1 MQIKIMVAYFKRLH
15 FWMFLFFSF
24 SALAQLE
31 NGKKTLVHKNTILSP
46 EEKNIKELY
55 ALYNKGA
62 EKKAYS
68 KAHSML
74 KSSISNRSTASAD
87 LLLAYYFNKR
97 ALVDS
102 SLYYT
107 RQALKFN
114 TTPNDSLKNRLFS
127 LGYNLMALNYKK
139 RGLLEESKKWHIKG
153 IEVSQKYNEKNLYY
167 THTHGLAKTYSDL
180 GNYKKALEL
189 FKKCLEYKEDD
200 EIVLGSCINIGD
212 IYSELKEYE
221 NANFYYKKGKT
232 LCEKTN
238 NNQGRAVILLG
249 LGTNYQLQHKLD
261 EALKMYQ
268 EAVVIADKSELNQI
282 AVIARGN
289 VADVYIDQKKY
300 SEAKL
305 IFSEGIQKAVQF
317 GFLQDQI
324 HFYDELR
331 KIAVAQ
337 DDYKN
342 AYNYL
347 GKSNQI
353 KDSINNLQKRKEISE
368 LEIKYNTSE
377 KEKAI
382 KQLEFENETKK
393 LTVANQAEALKN
405 MELRE
410 EITKKIN
417 ENTILFLQNSGDKK
431 RHEISLLKKDQQ
443 LKTLE
448 ISQQKKNRSFTI
460 LAFLIIL
467 IPIAGVSFQYRNR
480 LKNQRLLNAK
490 QIEISTQRID
500 GILKDQELKLI
511 KASIS
516 SQDKERERISQELHD
531 SIGGNLAA
539 IKLQLNNLSKSNL
552 SNVENLST
560 QLDETYQQVRN
571 LAHNLIPKKFSNH
584 KFCEVLESY
593 LNNISEASKIKISFT
608 TYPKTEIN
616 AMDETIQIES
626 FKIVQ
631 ELLTNT
637 IKHAKASNIEL
648 QFNLIDNSLNIL
660 FEDNGIGFNTE
671 NYSRGIGFINLEA
684 RIAKLDGTFAL
695 DSKLKRGTIAN
706 IEIPILEHSTV
717 KKNPVQGI
725 QIKNKLIN

>member
-1 MQIKIMVAYFKRLH
+1 
-15 FWMFLFFSF
+15 MFLFFSF

-31 NGKKTLVHKNTILSP
+31 NGKKTLVHKNTALSP
-46 EEKNIKELY
+46 EEKNIKALY
-55 ALYNKGA
+55 ALYNKGD
-62 EKKAYS
+62 EKKAYL
-68 KAHSML
+68 KAHSLL
-74 KSSISNRSTASAD
+74 KSSSSNRLIASAD

-114 TTPNDSLKNRLFS
+114 TTVNDSLKNRLYGLS
-127 LGYNLMALNYKK
+127 YNLMAINYKK
-139 RGLLEESKKWHIKG
+139 RGLFEESKKWHIKG

-167 THTHGLAKTYSDL
+167 THTHGLAKTYADL
-180 GNYKKALEL
+180 GDYKKALEL
-189 FKKCLEYKEDD
+189 FKKCLEYKEDE
-200 EIVLGSCINIGD
+200 EIILGSCINIGD
-212 IYSELKEYE
+212 IYSDMKEYD
-221 NANFYYKKGKT
+221 NANSYYKKGKT

-249 LGTNYQLQHKLD
+249 LGANYQLQHKLD

-268 EAVVIADKSELNQI
+268 EAVVIADKGELNQI

-289 VADVYIDQKKY
+289 VADIYIDQKKY
-300 SEAKL
+300 NEAKL

-317 GFLQDQI
+317 GFLQDQV
-324 HFYDELR
+324 HFYDELQ
-331 KIAVAQ
+331 KIAVLQ

-353 KDSINNLQKRKEISE
+353 KDSINKLQKIKEINE

-393 LTVANQAEALKN
+393 LTLANQTEALKN
-405 MELRE
+405 MSLRE

-417 ENTILFLQNSGDKK
+417 ENTILFFQNSADKK
-431 RHEISLLKKDQQ
+431 RNEINLLKKDQQ

-448 ISQQKKNRSFTI
+448 ISQQKKNRAFTI

-467 IPIAGVSFQYRNR
+467 IPIAGLSFQYRNR

-490 QIEISTQRID
+490 QIEISTQRIN

-516 SQDKERERISQELHD
+516 GQDKERERISQELHD

-539 IKLQLNNLSKSNL
+539 IKLQLTNLNESNL
-552 SNVENLST
+552 SNVENLNS

-593 LNNISEASKIKISFT
+593 LKNISEASRIKISFT
-608 TYPKTEIN
+608 TYPKAEIN
-616 AMDETIQIES
+616 AMDETIQIET

-637 IKHAKASNIEL
+637 IKHAKASAVEL

-660 FEDNGIGFNTE
+660 FEDNGVGFNTE

-706 IEIPILEHSTV
+706 IEIPILDHSNV

-725 QIKNKLIN
+725 QIKNQLIT

>member
-1 MQIKIMVAYFKRLH
+1 MAVSYKRLH
-15 FWMFLFFSF
+15 IWMFLFISF
-24 SALAQLE
+24 STLAQLE
-31 NGKKTLVHKNTILSP
+31 NRKKTFVHKNTVVSQ
-46 EEKNIKELY
+46 EEKTIKDLY
-55 ALYNKGA
+55 ALYNKGN
-62 EKKAYS
+62 EKKAYL
-68 KAHSML
+68 KAHSLL
-74 KSSISNRSTASAD
+74 KSPSSNRSTASAN

-114 TTPNDSLKNRLFS
+114 TIVNDSLKNRLFS
-127 LGYNLMALNYKK
+127 LGYNLMAINYKK

-153 IEVSQKYNEKNLYY
+153 IEASQKYNEKNLYY

-180 GNYKKALEL
+180 GEYKKALEL
-189 FKKCLEYKEDD
+189 FKKCLEYKEDE
-200 EIVLGSCINIGD
+200 EIILGSYINIGD
-212 IYSELKEYE
+212 IYSELKEYD
-221 NANFYYKKGKT
+221 NANSYYKKGQL

-238 NNQGRAVILLG
+238 NNQGRAVILLS
-249 LGTNYQLQHKLD
+249 LGANFQLQNNSI
-261 EALKMYQ
+261 EALKMYKN
-268 EAVVIADKSELNQI
+268 AVAIADKSELNQL
-282 AVIARGN
+282 AVIGRGN
-289 VADVYIDQKKY
+289 IADIYIDQKKY
-300 SEAKL
+300 NEAKL

-317 GFLQDQI
+317 GLLQDQV

-331 KIAVAQ
+331 KIAIAQ

-342 AYNYL
+342 GYNYL
-347 GKSNQI
+347 EKSNQL
-353 KDSINNLQKRKEISE
+353 KDSINELQKIKEINE
-368 LEIKYNTSE
+368 LEVKYHTSE

-393 LTVANQAEALKN
+393 LTLANQAQAIKN
-405 MELRE
+405 MSLKE

-417 ENTILFLQNSGDKK
+417 ENTILFFQNSADKK
-431 RHEISLLKKDQQ
+431 RNEISLLKKDQQ
-443 LKTLE
+443 LKALE
-448 ISQQKKNRSFTI
+448 ISQQKKNRAFTI
-460 LAFLIIL
+460 LAFLIVL
-467 IPIAGVSFQYRNR
+467 IPIAGLSFQYRNR

-490 QIEISTQRID
+490 QIEISAQRIN
-500 GILKDQELKLI
+500 GILKEQELKLI

-516 SQDKERERISQELHD
+516 GQDKERERISQELHD

-539 IKLQLNNLSKSNL
+539 IKLQLNNLNQSNL
-552 SNVENLST
+552 KNIENLSA

-593 LNNISEASKIKISFT
+593 LTNISEASKIKIAFT
-608 TYPKTEIN
+608 SYPKTAIN
-616 AMDETIQIES
+616 QMDETIQIET

-637 IKHAKASNIEL
+637 IKHAKASNVEL
-648 QFNLIDNSLNIL
+648 QLNLIDQSLNIL

-671 NYSRGIGFINLEA
+671 NYSPGIGFINLEA
-684 RIAKLDGTFAL
+684 RIAKLNGIFAL

-706 IEIPILEHSTV
+706 IEIPILDQSTV

-725 QIKNKLIN
+725 QIKNQLIN